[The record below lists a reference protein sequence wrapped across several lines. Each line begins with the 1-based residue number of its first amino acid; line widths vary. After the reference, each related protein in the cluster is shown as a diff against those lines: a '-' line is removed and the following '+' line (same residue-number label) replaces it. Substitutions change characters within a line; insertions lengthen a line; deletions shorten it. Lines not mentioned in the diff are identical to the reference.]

1 MKGTWAG
8 IDPIL
13 KWLDDTKPIP
23 SIPVCRF
30 SHPTFSQLITEYVV
44 AHVINSERGFGKK
57 MLDAQIKQEWLV
69 NQTPITDHRGLNEL
83 KIGILGVGQM
93 GQCIAKTFKVILNQA
108 VVKQFPLSSP
118 FYLCNRNMTYLFL
131 FF

>member
-44 AHVINSERGFGKK
+44 AHVINSERGFGRK
-57 MLDAQIKQEWLV
+57 MLDAQRKQEWLV

-93 GQCIAKTFKVILNQA
+93 GQWIAKTFKVILNQA
-108 VVKQFPLSSP
+108 VVKQFPL
-118 FYLCNRNMTYLFL
+118 
-131 FF
+131 

>member
-1 MKGTWAG
+1 MSQELHAIFLLKGTWAG

-23 SIPVCRF
+23 TIPVCRF

-44 AHVINSERGFGKK
+44 AHVINSERGFGRK
-57 MLDAQIKQEWLV
+57 MLEAQMSQEWLV
-69 NQTPITDHRGLNEL
+69 DQRPITDHRGLNEL

-93 GQCIAKTFKVILNQA
+93 GQCIAKTFKVILKDNIE
-108 VVKQFPLSSP
+108 
-118 FYLCNRNMTYLFL
+118 RNNHH
-131 FF
+131 